1 MTVSLPGYARPNTTD
16 VQGFRIEVG
25 SPDAMSWRPLGSY
38 MAGTS
43 FEWDW
48 SVPTY
53 AEILIRGD
61 HPMAS
66 YLSHPR
72 RKVIHIRTSY
82 NGIPW
87 EGRVFEAQVEGPP
100 GRLTIKL
107 ICMSNL
113 YKLIRALAWVNNVT
127 PPGFQLNLTGKQ
139 DIDWGPP
146 DQVLKKYVSKV
157 MTRLN
162 SPVVAALPIRKT
174 TPELP
179 DLDDIDTLDDLL
191 NIVHES
197 PDEMVVLSAR
207 FTQLDELFRQTVE
220 TYEIGL
226 SMDLWTPVDGKPSPH
241 VFNTHTIAQLQSVF
255 DYTSDNFLNFTNPG
269 NILGL
274 TNPSEWGKL
283 QNPGFVFNTHAKRD
297 RRQYQWRTDSDQVA
311 YIRRSEKTAEA
322 ARVAIG
328 GKAPEIMNQVIEWSA
343 NFALQLILNAILP
356 GLGLGNIIGDLF
368 DDIFFA
374 FQQFWDPEL
383 EAELGPLGRGEAF
396 GDNTAA
402 WSLDSWENGKATL
415 KLHSGSEAIELTVIS
430 GGADGRGYTF
440 GADTEVIDG
449 VEVSFERRY
458 RCGDIMTVWDDGVV
472 IEKHVSNV
480 KITEQQDGRMRTV
493 TTFGDAAT
501 VKQGWERAMARVRT
515 IFGSIRAIANSVS

>member
-1 MTVSLPGYARPNTTD
+1 MTVALPGYPRPNTTE
-16 VQGFRIEVG
+16 VKGFRIEVG
-25 SPDAMSWRPLGSY
+25 SPDAMSWRPLGAY
-38 MAGTS
+38 MAGTT

-48 SVPTY
+48 AIPTT
-53 AEILIRGD
+53 AEIYIRGD

-72 RKVIHIRTSY
+72 RKVIHIRTTH

-87 EGRVFEAQVEGPP
+87 DGRVMEAQVAGPP

-107 ICMSNL
+107 TCVSNL
-113 YKLIRALAWVNNVT
+113 FKLLRALAWVNNIL
-127 PPGFQLNLTGKQ
+127 PPEIQFNITGKQ
-139 DIDWGPP
+139 DVDWGPP
-146 DQVLKKYVSKV
+146 DQVMKKYVSKV
-157 MTRLN
+157 MTRLR
-162 SPVVAALPIRKT
+162 SPVVSALPIRKT

-197 PDEMVVLSAR
+197 PDDMIVLAAR
-207 FTQLDELFRQTVE
+207 FTQLDELFKQTVE

-226 SMDLWTPVDGKPSPH
+226 SINLWTPADGLPSPH
-241 VFNTHTIAQLQSVF
+241 VFNTHTLSMLQSVM

-297 RRQYQWRTDSDQVA
+297 RRQFQWRTDGDQIAWIERV
-311 YIRRSEKTAEA
+311 EKTADA
-322 ARVAIG
+322 TRVVIG
-328 GKAPEIMNQVIEWSA
+328 GKAPEILNQVIEWGA

-368 DDIFFA
+368 DNVFFA

-383 EAELGPLGRGEAF
+383 EGDLGELGRGEAF
-396 GDNTAA
+396 GDNTSA
-402 WSLDSWENGKATL
+402 WSLDGFAVGQAALKA
-415 KLHSGSEAIELTVIS
+415 HSGSEAIRLTVVE
-430 GGADGRGYTF
+430 GGADGRGFTF
-440 GADTEVIDG
+440 GEDVEVIDG
-449 VEVSFERRY
+449 VEVHFERRY
-458 RCGDIMTVWDDGVV
+458 KVGDIMTVWDDGVV

-480 KITEQQDGRMRTV
+480 KITEQEDGRMRTV
-493 TTFGDAAT
+493 TTFGDAIT
-501 VKQGWERAMARVRT
+501 VGDGWERVLKKVQT
-515 IFGSIRAIANSVS
+515 IFGSIRAIANST